1 MGAGLSLPLPLE
13 ELSQNALDGLVFL
26 QIVLELVDFQ
36 QPPLP
41 PRDMHADLDER
52 VTVLCCGHIITFPA
66 FWMRGPRWV
75 LCYSL
80 ASPIFVLSKS
90 IS

>member
-41 PRDMHADLDER
+41 PRDADADLNQR
-52 VTVLCCGHIITFPA
+52 VPILCCGHIVHLS
-66 FWMRGPRWV
+66 RV
-75 LCYSL
+75 LD
-80 ASPIFVLSKS
+80 ARPPVGG
-90 IS
+90 

>member
-41 PRDMHADLDER
+41 PRDMHAKFDYGFGL
-52 VTVLCCGHIITFPA
+52 V
-66 FWMRGPRWV
+66 
-75 LCYSL
+75 SL
-80 ASPIFVLSKS
+80 HVEPPVQSKLLHARFREFCAS
-90 IS
+90 